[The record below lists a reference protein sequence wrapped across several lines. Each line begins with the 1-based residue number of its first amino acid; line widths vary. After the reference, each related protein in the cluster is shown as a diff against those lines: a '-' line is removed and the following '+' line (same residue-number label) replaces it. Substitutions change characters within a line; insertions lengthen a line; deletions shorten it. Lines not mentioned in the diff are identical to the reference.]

1 MRLDQLTKSELSAE
15 QEALYEALIGG
26 LLGGT
31 RSAAVITDEQGYVQG
46 PFTVMLYHPTVGHP
60 VQELGAVLRFRG
72 ALSDR
77 ARELVILVVAAHWQS
92 DFEWWAHERIGRNVG
107 LTDAEIDALR
117 TGASF
122 TVADPVDQAALDTAR
137 ALVQRADLDDA
148 EYAAAQRGLGDEQLV
163 EVTALVGYYA
173 MLALQMRV
181 FRIEAPADVTFA

>member
-92 DFEWWAHERIGRNVG
+92 DFEWWAHERIGRGVG

-148 EYAAAQRGLGDEQLV
+148 EYAAAQRSLGDEQLV

>member
-15 QEALYEALIGG
+15 QDALYEALIGG

-31 RSAAVITDEQGYVQG
+31 RSAAVITDDQGHVQG
-46 PFTVMLYHPTVGHP
+46 PFTVMLHHPTVGHP

-72 ALSDR
+72 SLSDR
-77 ARELVILVVAAHWQS
+77 ARELVILVVAAHWRS

-107 LTDAEIDALR
+107 LTDEEIDALR
-117 TGASF
+117 TGAPLS
-122 TVADPVDQAALDTAR
+122 VSDPADQAAFDAAR

-148 EYAAAQRGLGDEQLV
+148 EHARAHAALGAEQLV
-163 EVTALVGYYA
+163 EVTAIVGYYA

-181 FRIEAPADVTFA
+181 FRIAAPEPVSFD

>member
-1 MRLDQLTKSELSAE
+1 MRLDQLTKAELSAE
-15 QEALYEALIGG
+15 QDELYDALIGG
-26 LLGGT
+26 LLGAT

-60 VQELGAVLRFRG
+60 VQDLGTVLRFRG
-72 ALSDR
+72 SLPDR
-77 ARELVILVVAAHWQS
+77 ARELVILVVAAHWHS

-117 TGASF
+117 TGAPL
-122 TVADPVDQAALDTAR
+122 TVTDPVDQAALDTAR
-137 ALVQRADLDDA
+137 ALVQRADLNDVEHARAQDA
-148 EYAAAQRGLGDEQLV
+148 IGDEQLV

-181 FRIEAPADVTFA
+181 FRIAAPDGVTFA

>member
-1 MRLDQLTKSELSAE
+1 MRLDQLTKAELSTE
-15 QEALYEALIGG
+15 QDALYDALIGG

-31 RSAAVITDEQGYVQG
+31 RSAAAITDDQGYVQG
-46 PFTVMLYHPTVGHP
+46 PFTVMLHHPTVGHP
-60 VQELGAVLRFRG
+60 VQDLGAVLRFRG
-72 ALSDR
+72 SLPDR

-117 TGASF
+117 TGAPLH
-122 TVADPVDQAALDTAR
+122 VDDAVDQAAIDAAR
-137 ALVQRADLDDA
+137 ALVLRADLDDV
-148 EYAAAQRGLGDEQLV
+148 EYGRVQAILGNEQLV

-181 FRIEAPADVTFA
+181 FRIAAPETVTFA

>member
-1 MRLDQLTKSELSAE
+1 MRLDQLTKAELSAE
-15 QEALYEALIGG
+15 QNELYDALIGG

-31 RSAAVITDEQGYVQG
+31 RSAAVITDDQGHVQG
-46 PFTVMLYHPTVGHP
+46 PFTVMLHHPTVGHP
-60 VQELGAVLRFRG
+60 VQDLGAVLRFRG
-72 ALSDR
+72 SLSDR

-117 TGASF
+117 TGAPL
-122 TVADPVDQAALDTAR
+122 TVDDVIDQAAFDAAR
-137 ALVQRADLDDA
+137 ALVLRADLDDA
-148 EYAAAQRGLGDEQLV
+148 EYARVQEILGNEQLV

-181 FRIEAPADVTFA
+181 FRITAPEDVTFT